1 MKSFYTESP
10 VVFQYEDGQITNAVK
25 ALKRMSPHQRGTLV
39 LFTGMSASEGK
50 RAAEELSTQLKLELR
65 RIDPGLIVSKYIGE
79 TEKNLRELIARSS
92 TSNVILFFDEADAL
106 FGKRSEVKDSHDRYA
121 NIGVSYLLGRLES
134 YQGIVMLAVKSST
147 LLVRARNGRRTI
159 IFRGDDRAD

>member
-10 VVFQYEDGQITNAVK
+10 MVFQYQDRQLTAAVE

-39 LFTGMSASEGK
+39 LFTGMSISEGK
-50 RAAEELSTQLKLELR
+50 RAAEELSTQLKLELQ
-65 RIDPGLIVSKYIGE
+65 RIEPGLIASKYIGE
-79 TEKNLRELIARSS
+79 TEKNLRELIDRTSA
-92 TSNVILFFDEADAL
+92 SNVILFFDEADAL
-106 FGKRSEVKDSHDRYA
+106 FGKRSEVRDAHDRYA

-147 LLVRARNGRRTI
+147 PLVRARNGRRMI